1 MFPETLLQLDRAVF
15 LLFNGSDSLF
25 LDRLATLLTS
35 GFAWMPFYV
44 ALLYLVIK
52 NNDTMP
58 QIALTIVCALSCIL
72 LADAL
77 ADGIVKPLVARPRP
91 LNDPFFKDSVDSVT
105 SVWSASYSFF
115 SAHAANTFSLAVF
128 FSFLI
133 RHRLAVIA
141 LMVWSAV
148 NCWTR
153 LYLGVHYPGDIL
165 VGLLWGGIVGVAVWF
180 LFTKLE
186 KKAETPMNFISN
198 HYTKTGYQHE
208 HVEIPVC
215 VMAFTLIYAIVKSCL
230 SLYIY

>member
-1 MFPETLLQLDRAVF
+1 VRSRLLSVAMVLWS
-15 LLFNGSDSLF
+15 LL
-25 LDRLATLLTS
+25 
-35 GFAWMPFYV
+35 
-44 ALLYLVIK
+44 
-52 NNDTMP
+52 
-58 QIALTIVCALSCIL
+58 
-72 LADAL
+72 
-77 ADGIVKPLVARPRP
+77 
-91 LNDPFFKDSVDSVT
+91 
-105 SVWSASYSFF
+105 
-115 SAHAANTFSLAVF
+115 
-128 FSFLI
+128 
-133 RHRLAVIA
+133 
-141 LMVWSAV
+141 

-165 VGLLWGGIVGVAVWF
+165 VGLLWGGIVGVSVWF

>member
-35 GFAWMPFYV
+35 GFAWMPLYV

-58 QIALTIVCALSCIL
+58 QIALTIVCALSCVL
-72 LADAL
+72 LSDAL

-153 LYLGVHYPGDIL
+153 LYLGMHYPSDIL
-165 VGLLWGGIVGVAVWF
+165 VGLAWGFLVGWLVYRLYQHFRQRLSPDINYVSSQY
-180 LFTKLE
+180 
-186 KKAETPMNFISN
+186 TP
-198 HYTKTGYQHE
+198 TGYAIE
-208 HVEIPVC
+208 DIDI
-215 VMAFTLIYAIVKSCL
+215 MLTMLSFTFLYAT
-230 SLYIY
+230 LYASWGN